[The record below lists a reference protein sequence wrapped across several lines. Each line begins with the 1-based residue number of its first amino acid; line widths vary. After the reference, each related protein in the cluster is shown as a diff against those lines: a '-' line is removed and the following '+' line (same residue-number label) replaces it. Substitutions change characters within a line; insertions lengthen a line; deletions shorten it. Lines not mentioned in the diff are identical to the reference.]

1 MKKRIFGTIL
11 AAALVVTQAVS
22 VFAAGS
28 RTTQVTLVGDS
39 ASYYEVSEGTQ
50 ENFSELAQSVP
61 EVVKKILAVNAG
73 TETLQ
78 SISDL
83 APELAGEL
91 EGKSLITKFFDLKPV
106 NGGVKTADGKYLV
119 TLSVPELTEALTNVR
134 LIHYST
140 ERSLWEIVTPTD
152 VNYKNKQI
160 TAEFIDLSPVAVI
173 ADVDESK
180 AAGTSESTAG
190 TGTGIAPKTGV
201 DSRWG
206 AYMVGAA
213 VLLGISAITFRRNKK
228 TS

>member
-119 TLSVPELTEALTNVR
+119 TISVPELTEALTNVR

-160 TAEFIDLSPVAVI
+160 TAELIDLSPVAVI

-180 AAGTSESTAG
+180 AAGTSESAA
-190 TGTGIAPKTGV
+190 GTGIAPKTGV
-201 DSRWG
+201 DSQWG
-206 AYMVGAA
+206 VYMAGAA
-213 VLLGISAITFRRNKK
+213 VLLGISAIIFRRNKK